1 MMINKL
7 QLLITQRAKEGCYG
21 ENPNILKII
30 IKEIERFF
38 DLFERVDREKLINL
52 SSLVDVMARQ
62 NKERFLF
69 KRSDDGHLERMN
81 SLSLDYEFA
90 ITLFWAVGKYLS
102 VQVKFTETYQF
113 FVMAE
118 MDKKAQKVLWTLD
131 LSALKD

>member
-1 MMINKL
+1 VRK
-7 QLLITQRAKEGCYG
+7 R
-21 ENPNILKII
+21 II
-30 IKEIERFF
+30 RRLTPTVERFF

-52 SSLVDVMARQ
+52 SSLVNVMARQ

-69 KRSDDGHLERMN
+69 KRSYDGHLERMD

-102 VQVKFTETYQF
+102 VQVKFTETHQF